1 MAIKEAKNLEL
12 LPRLS
17 ANEKRVFTVL
27 TKYGVGT
34 TLEIAQRSN
43 ISKGRVPAVLE
54 TMIQRGF
61 VVPLKADDEG
71 NRRYAAVYPIT
82 RFIQIVDRLI
92 SSLEART
99 SEWDSTTQ
107 IVYDFTENAI
117 RNVREASMNERQK
130 RTDRSEEDIKDMEM
144 AMDASFSGILASVE
158 MDLKDLGKIAQT
170 SNEFLTESSIRT
182 DETCANISRALKP
195 LEKNFSDVLGK
206 AQTNVFDKLEETVD
220 ARVSNVIDFETK
232 ALGAFDEV
240 LDAFKSSQ
248 DAFEDIVFN
257 VLDSGIVDLEKV
269 TRPINEQIEE
279 AISSLTVAV
288 REASNYFQAEI
299 LRVFIEQKRPMITCL
314 EKLRP
319 LTTNVIE
326 RSYVTQNDILS
337 EQFQEIGANM
347 ESHTSIF
354 SEALEQLAKEFNNRV
369 ANLIDQTDAG
379 FAAAKDEIIPIET
392 KYKETTQANLEEKNQ
407 LLHTTSNKTREV
419 LNEMM
424 EQFILILNR
433 SVAQYQMDLG
443 DMVAKLESDFL
454 SNVDNHGTGIQNIV
468 NYINISLVSPIQF
481 LMKDLDKLNEQIEKE
496 ESDFLGKFE
505 KTLTED
511 LLRISQN
518 FNNETK
524 KKEDSLDKEVSRVVD
539 RFDKEI
545 DNNHDLLKSRLSS
558 SQKKLQSVFK
568 EFSNEHQK
576 ELRTTRKEVDNLTK
590 KLERWRGESVTTLTQ
605 HVNTRVNESMS
616 VLSSE
621 INGIIARI
629 ENKGQVSE
637 DELIRIIKESYND
650 ISGSFKDFGNNVT
663 NLLQNSLDD
672 VGNTLKSD
680 SLTINNRLVQFKKE
694 QDKLIDETKEPSFK
708 LIDEIKDDYNDLYK
722 KLIGNIKRFFT
733 EELDAFKKSRSDV
746 GKSLENVLNRR
757 GSRTSREIDSLK
769 QVFDKTRENN
779 VRKTQNSFE
788 DIEKNVAREASEL
801 IDQERNTRSTIINLT
816 ERIIKDLTDSVNSTA
831 QTLRTSLW
839 DGSESIFGQAAAEI
853 NKQEIE
859 LNTIND
865 KQLEESINS
874 IQELTGLVREQLDA
888 FKQKTTILQDKQI
901 EDVYEFKNSFTRS
914 LDEDLLNRLDSLK
927 STNEELVQ
935 SNNNAASE
943 LREVI
948 DVEVSKSVQE
958 LETKTTGIEGA
969 IYSTVSN
976 ITAET
981 SRRTEGLMVVG
992 EQAVLGIEER
1002 YTENLEDIR
1011 QKLTD
1016 EVVTRIEEEAKR
1028 IEGYKDGLRDIG
1040 REHRTVYGTAMTEL
1054 HEALKTDL
1062 KDAEEATLRTISNC
1076 ESISCRFLKDLD
1088 LEINAMGDRV
1098 VLSTERLT
1106 DELLTDFDRVLQ
1118 KVKREVALFAR
1129 KQFELSN
1136 KSNHEIAEA
1145 FLKSVDDLEE
1155 VMLKQIES
1163 FTQRTNMSM
1172 EKTTELA
1179 NIVNDNIKDISGSF
1193 KELVDN

>member
-1 MAIKEAKNLEL
+1 MAVKEAKSLEL

-17 ANEKRVFTVL
+17 ANEKRIFTAL
-27 TKYGVGT
+27 TKYGAGT
-34 TLEIAQRSN
+34 TLEIAQRSG
-43 ISKGRVPAVLE
+43 ISKGRVPAILE
-54 TMIQRGF
+54 TMLQRGF
-61 VVPLKADDEG
+61 VVPLKADVEE

-82 RFIQIVDRLI
+82 RFIQIVDSLI
-92 SSLEART
+92 SSLEARM

-117 RNVREASMNERQK
+117 RNVREASMDERQK

-182 DETCANISRALKP
+182 VETCTNIGRTLKP
-195 LEKNFSDVLGK
+195 IEKNFVEVLAK
-206 AQTNVFDKLEETVD
+206 AQANVYNKLEETID

-240 LDAFKSSQ
+240 LVAFRESQ
-248 DAFEDIVFN
+248 EAFEEIVFN
-257 VLDSGIVDLEKV
+257 VLDSGIADLEKV
-269 TRPINEQIEE
+269 TRPINEQIDE
-279 AISSLTVAV
+279 ASKSLTIAV
-288 REASNYFQAEI
+288 QEASNYFQAEI
-299 LRVFIEQKRPMITCL
+299 LRVLIEQKRPMIACL

-319 LTTNVIE
+319 LTTNIIE
-326 RSYVTQNDILS
+326 RSAITQNDILN
-337 EQFQEIGANM
+337 EQYQEIAASL

-354 SEALEQLAKEFNNRV
+354 NEALEQLTMEFNTRV
-369 ANLIDQTDAG
+369 TNLIEKTDAG
-379 FAAAKDEIIPIET
+379 FAAAKEEIIPIET
-392 KYKETTQANLEEKNQ
+392 KFRENSQTHLDEKTE
-407 LLHTTSNKTREV
+407 LLHATSNKTREV

-454 SNVDNHGTGIQNIV
+454 NNVDNHGTGIQNIV
-468 NYINISLVSPIQF
+468 NFINISLVTPIQM
-481 LMKDLDKLNEQIEKE
+481 LMKDLESLNEQIEKE
-496 ESDFLGKFE
+496 ETMFLGKFE

-518 FNNETK
+518 FDNETK
-524 KKEDSLDKEVSRVVD
+524 KTEDSLDKEASRVID

-545 DNNHDLLKSRLSS
+545 DNNHDLLKSRLNA
-558 SQKKLQSVFK
+558 SQKKLQAVFK

-576 ELRTTRKEVDNLTK
+576 ELRDTRKEVDNLAK
-590 KLERWRGESVTTLTQ
+590 KLERWRGESVNVLTQ
-605 HVNTRVNESMS
+605 HVNRRVNESMS
-616 VLSSE
+616 VLSNE
-621 INGIIARI
+621 INEIIARI
-629 ENKGQVSE
+629 ESKGQVSE
-637 DELIRIIKESYND
+637 SELIKIIKESYND
-650 ISGSFKDFGNNVT
+650 ISGSFKDFGSNVT
-663 NLLQNSLDD
+663 ELLKDSLDD
-672 VGNTLKSD
+672 VGNTLKQD

-694 QDKLIDETKEPSFK
+694 QDKLIDETQEPSFK

-722 KLIGNIKRFFT
+722 KLVRNIERFFK
-733 EELDAFKKSRSDV
+733 EELEAFKKSRRDV
-746 GKSLENVLNRR
+746 GKGLENILNQR
-757 GSRTSREIDSLK
+757 GSRTSREIASLK
-769 QVFDKTRENN
+769 EVFDKARENN
-779 VRKTQNSFE
+779 VRKTQNSFK
-788 DIEKNVAREASEL
+788 DIEKTVAKEASDL
-801 IDQERNTRSTIINLT
+801 LDQERTTRATIFNLT
-816 ERIIKDLTDSVNSTA
+816 EKIIKDLSDSVNSTA
-831 QTLRTSLW
+831 ETLRTNLW
-839 DGSESIFGQAAAEI
+839 EGSETIFGQAAAEI

-865 KQLEESINS
+865 KQQEDTIKA
-874 IQELTGLVREQLDA
+874 IHELTGLVKGQLDA
-888 FKQKTTILQDKQI
+888 FKQKTTVLQDKQI
-901 EDVYEFKNSFTRS
+901 ENVYEFKDTFTRK
-914 LDEDLLNRLDSLK
+914 LDEDLISRLDSLK
-927 STNEELVQ
+927 TTTEELVQ
-935 SNNNAASE
+935 SNNATASD
-943 LREVI
+943 LRKVI
-948 DVEVSKSVQE
+948 DIEVSKSVQE
-958 LETKTTGIEGA
+958 LETKTAGIEGA
-969 IYSTVSN
+969 IYSTVGN

-981 SRRTEGLMVVG
+981 ARRTEGVMVIG

-1016 EVVTRIEEEAKR
+1016 EVVTRIDTEAKR

-1040 REHRTVYGTAMTEL
+1040 KDHRTVYGKAITNL
-1054 HEALKTDL
+1054 HENLKEDL
-1062 KDAEEATLRTISNC
+1062 KEAEESAMRTISNC

-1088 LEINAMGDRV
+1088 AEITAMGDRV
-1098 VLSTERLT
+1098 GLSTERLT
-1106 DELLTDFDRVLQ
+1106 EELLSDFDRVLQ

-1163 FTQRTNMSM
+1163 FTKRTNMSV
-1172 EKTTELA
+1172 EKTKELS
-1179 NIVNDNIKDISGSF
+1179 ITVNENIKDISGSF
-1193 KELVDN
+1193 KELIEN

>member
-117 RNVREASMNERQK
+117 RNVREASMDERRK

-240 LDAFKSSQ
+240 LDAFNASQ

-257 VLDSGIVDLEKV
+257 VLDSGIADLEKV

-299 LRVFIEQKRPMITCL
+299 LRVLIEQKRPMITCL

-337 EQFQEIGANM
+337 EQFQEIGGNM

-369 ANLIDQTDAG
+369 ANLIEQTDAG
-379 FAAAKDEIIPIET
+379 FTAAKDEIVPIET
-392 KYKETTQANLEEKNQ
+392 KFKETSQANLEEKNQ

-454 SNVDNHGTGIQNIV
+454 GNVDNQGTGIQNIV
-468 NYINISLVSPIQF
+468 NYINITLVSPIQI

-511 LLRISQN
+511 LLQISQN

-576 ELRTTRKEVDNLTK
+576 ELRTTRKEVDNLTN

-621 INGIIARI
+621 INEIIARI

-637 DELIRIIKESYND
+637 DELIKIIKESYND
-650 ISGSFKDFGNNVT
+650 ISGSFKDFGSNVT
-663 NLLQNSLDD
+663 DLLQKSLDD

-722 KLIGNIKRFFT
+722 KLVRNIERFFT

-769 QVFDKTRENN
+769 QVFDKARENN

-801 IDQERNTRSTIINLT
+801 LDQERNTRSTIINLT
-816 ERIIKDLTDSVNSTA
+816 EKIIKDLTDSVNSTA

-839 DGSESIFGQAAAEI
+839 DGSETIFGQAAAEI

-859 LNTIND
+859 LSTIND
-865 KQLEESINS
+865 KQLEESLNS
-874 IQELTGLVREQLDA
+874 IQELTGLVRDQLDS
-888 FKQKTTILQDKQI
+888 FKQKTTVLQDKQI

-927 STNEELVQ
+927 STNEDLVQ
-935 SNNNAASE
+935 SNNNAASD

-958 LETKTTGIEGA
+958 LETKTSGIEGA

-981 SRRTEGLMVVG
+981 ARRTEDLMVVG

-1016 EVVTRIEEEAKR
+1016 EVVSRIEEEAKR

-1040 REHRTVYGTAMTEL
+1040 REHRTVYGTAVTEL
-1054 HEALKTDL
+1054 HETLKTDL
-1062 KDAEEATLRTISNC
+1062 KDAEEAATRTISSC

-1088 LEINAMGDRV
+1088 AEINAMGDRV
-1098 VLSTERLT
+1098 GLSTE
-1106 DELLTDFDRVLQ
+1106 
-1118 KVKREVALFAR
+1118 
-1129 KQFELSN
+1129 
-1136 KSNHEIAEA
+1136 
-1145 FLKSVDDLEE
+1145 
-1155 VMLKQIES
+1155 
-1163 FTQRTNMSM
+1163 
-1172 EKTTELA
+1172 
-1179 NIVNDNIKDISGSF
+1179 
-1193 KELVDN
+1193 